1 MSFLETL
8 AEVVNR
14 YSWICHAYCLMDNHY
29 HLLIE
34 TEQPNLSDGMHALN
48 SNYCHGFN
56 RKYDRVGHLM
66 QGRYQ
71 SPLVVSESYL
81 LELARYVVLNP
92 VRSGA
97 ARKPEDWRWS
107 SFRAMVGMVP
117 VPRFLEIR
125 FILSLFSDDA
135 DRGRQAYITFVEEGL
150 TKGQPDD
157 QKSCVS
163 LRELFRGEKD
173 KRQRNGAIRSAHAE
187 HGYTLNEIAAYLR
200 VSRSTVSRANNKRNA
215 TPLLHQK

>member
-1 MSFLETL
+1 MPRLPRVQFQGAFYHVISRGTAKQPIFLCDPDRLSFLETL

-81 LELARYVVLNP
+81 LELARYVCLLYT
-92 VRSGA
+92 SDA
-97 ARKPEDWRWS
+97 A
-107 SFRAMVGMVP
+107 
-117 VPRFLEIR
+117 
-125 FILSLFSDDA
+125 DDLLCV
-135 DRGRQAYITFVEEGL
+135 DLGGRRII
-150 TKGQPDD
+150 K
-157 QKSCVS
+157 K
-163 LRELFRGEKD
+163 K
-173 KRQRNGAIRSAHAE
+173 KKKK
-187 HGYTLNEIAAYLR
+187 YL
-200 VSRSTVSRANNKRNA
+200 
-215 TPLLHQK
+215 L